1 MSASQWVGYWYCSF
15 RVLKRWMRADRTQ
28 KEQCSSSL
36 NGNNAS
42 IPAESP
48 SLSSMGR
55 EPDGFGPITEPEARG
70 GTSCEVRK
78 PCALYNE

>member
-1 MSASQWVGYWYCSF
+1 MSRLLVLFFSCFETLDASRS
-15 RVLKRWMRADRTQ
+15 DP

-36 NGNNAS
+36 NRNNAS
-42 IPAESP
+42 IPEESP

-55 EPDGFGPITEPEARG
+55 EPGGFGPITEPEARG

-78 PCALYNE
+78 PFAHKERDNR